1 MALLNTEHSPVHQFT
16 LYVPPQQMDLVAL
29 VATAATPGLLL
40 LWWAPLPLVL
50 PLLSIVSFMVA
61 VICGL
66 YAHFSGAN
74 RRAEGITPWSVTAVF
89 TLIWI
94 VAGMISDPRH
104 LAQLFDHLAM
114 AP

>member
-1 MALLNTEHSPVHQFT
+1 MALLNTQHGPAHQFA
-16 LYVPPQQMDLVAL
+16 LYVPPQHLDLVAL
-29 VATAATPGLLL
+29 IATAAAPGLLL

-74 RRAEGITPWSVTAVF
+74 RRAKGITPWSVTAVF

-94 VAGMISDPRH
+94 VAGMFSDPRH